1 MNLKRRRVISLLVC
15 LFILVIFNSININAE
30 EPIIIKLGH
39 VGLENTLGDD
49 HAMALVFK
57 DTLEKMSG
65 GAFKVDIFPASQL
78 GSARELLESV
88 QVGTLK
94 AAISTPGEV
103 TMFVPEIE
111 VMAIPFIFSDPLVFY
126 KVAEGPWGQALKEKI
141 RETSGLRVI
150 ALGENGGFRNI
161 VNSKREVHTPE
172 DMKGLKIR
180 TIPSNAYMEI
190 VKSMGASPSPIPWT
204 ELYTACQTGVV
215 DGQQMMV
222 EGVVSGKMYEVQK
235 YITLTGHIIDY
246 TFFVVNDKWFE
257 SLPDD
262 YKNYI
267 IRAGM
272 LAERAAGI
280 ASRLMD
286 ATGLE
291 KLREEGMNIYM
302 PSADEKDMFKQATQK
317 HMLDWL
323 KTKYG
328 AEKVEQFLNAVKA
341 AEKELTIY

>member
-1 MNLKRRRVISLLVC
+1 
-15 LFILVIFNSININAE
+15 
-30 EPIIIKLGH
+30 
-39 VGLENTLGDD
+39 
-49 HAMALVFK
+49 
-57 DTLEKMSG
+57 
-65 GAFKVDIFPASQL
+65 
-78 GSARELLESV
+78 
-88 QVGTLK
+88 
-94 AAISTPGEV
+94 
-103 TMFVPEIE
+103 
-111 VMAIPFIFSDPLVFY
+111 
-126 KVAEGPWGQALKEKI
+126 
-141 RETSGLRVI
+141 
-150 ALGENGGFRNI
+150 
-161 VNSKREVHTPE
+161 
-172 DMKGLKIR
+172 
-180 TIPSNAYMEI
+180 
-190 VKSMGASPSPIPWT
+190 
-204 ELYTACQTGVV
+204 
-215 DGQQMMV
+215 
-222 EGVVSGKMYEVQK
+222 MYEVQK